1 MNSKSGHRRSRRRR
15 LWGTRTLPAAVR
27 RLAAGMCRRSRTPS
41 GKTGGWP
48 FSVML
53 CIASLLGGCAVM
65 SESECLGADW
75 HAVGERDGRDG
86 RVMAHLEKYY
96 DACAQF
102 GVYPDDD
109 AYRDGRERGLTYYCT
124 EDRGYQEGRIGQ
136 GYRGVCPVTLE
147 SFFLEG
153 YNVGISVRQTL
164 ESVHRLDY
172 GIDSARHEI
181 KRLEER
187 IEELESD
194 DEESSSNEDRSAADR
209 LKDMYRQ
216 LGRLEAELER
226 LRDEK
231 VYAIVA
237 YRRAVDVARSR
248 GFYEHYEY

>member
-1 MNSKSGHRRSRRRR
+1 MNSKPGNAP
-15 LWGTRTLPAAVR
+15 GDALPAAVR
-27 RLAAGMCRRSRTPS
+27 RLAAAMFRSSRTPS
-41 GKTGGWP
+41 GKSGGRP
-48 FSVML
+48 FSAML
-53 CIASLLGGCAVM
+53 CFASLLGGCAVM
-65 SESECLGADW
+65 SESECLTADW

-86 RVMAHLEKYY
+86 RVMGHLEKYY

-124 EDRGYQEGRIGQ
+124 EDSGYQEGRIGQ
-136 GYRGVCPVTLE
+136 GYRGVCPMTLE

-164 ESVHRLDY
+164 ESIYRLDY
-172 GIDSARHEI
+172 GINSAREEI
-181 KRLEER
+181 KRLAR
-187 IEELESD
+187 HIEELESD
-194 DEESSSNEDRSAADR
+194 DDESSRKEDRSVADR

-226 LRDEK
+226 LRNEK

>member
-1 MNSKSGHRRSRRRR
+1 
-15 LWGTRTLPAAVR
+15 
-27 RLAAGMCRRSRTPS
+27 
-41 GKTGGWP
+41 
-48 FSVML
+48 
-53 CIASLLGGCAVM
+53 M
-65 SESECLGADW
+65 SESECLTADW

-102 GVYPDDD
+102 GVYPDND

-124 EDRGYQEGRIGQ
+124 EDSGYQEGRIGQ
-136 GYRGVCPVTLE
+136 GYRGVCPMTLE

-164 ESVHRLDY
+164 ESVYRLDY
-172 GIDSARHEI
+172 GINSAREEI
-181 KRLEER
+181 KRLAR
-187 IEELESD
+187 HIEELESD
-194 DEESSSNEDRSAADR
+194 DDDESSRKEDRSAADR

-226 LRDEK
+226 LRNEK

>member
-1 MNSKSGHRRSRRRR
+1 MNSKPATAPSVPSR
-15 LWGTRTLPAAVR
+15 
-27 RLAAGMCRRSRTPS
+27 S
-41 GKTGGWP
+41 GKCGGRL
-48 FSVML
+48 FSPML

-65 SESECLGADW
+65 SESECLTADW

-109 AYRDGRERGLTYYCT
+109 AYREGRELGLTYYCT
-124 EDRGYQEGRIGQ
+124 EDSGYQEGRIGQ

-147 SFFLEG
+147 PYFLDG
-153 YNVGISVRQTL
+153 YNLGISVRQTL
-164 ESVHRLDY
+164 ESVHRIDY
-172 GIDSARHEI
+172 GIDSAIDEI
-181 KRLEER
+181 KRLEEQ
-187 IEELESD
+187 IEELESE
-194 DEESSSNEDRSAADR
+194 DEESSETEDRSAAR

-226 LRDEK
+226 LRNEK
-231 VYAIVA
+231 VNAIVA